1 MFFYRDLFTP
11 SVRGCCINVAI
22 SVTLIISTD
31 AVASF
36 FMFFYRDLFTLS
48 VSERCVIVVI
58 SITPNTGTLNTDV
71 VASVFCSS
79 IETYLHRL

>member
-1 MFFYRDLFTP
+1 M
-11 SVRGCCINVAI
+11 AI
-22 SVTLIISTD
+22 CVTLNTD
-31 AVASF
+31 GVASF